1 MGAMMSNAFRLPTRV
16 ALLLAAIAVSSVAHA
31 QTDVTAAILQKLT
44 ARIQQLEN
52 SCGEDIRK
60 YCVTVTPGEGRI
72 LHCMQAHED
81 KISPKC
87 AFDLREAELDIQAT
101 TEQLQQATN
110 ACRGDIDRLCGKTE
124 PGQGRIAAC
133 LAAQAASVSPSCT
146 AAVQKLHVK

>member
-1 MGAMMSNAFRLPTRV
+1 
-16 ALLLAAIAVSSVAHA
+16 
-31 QTDVTAAILQKLT
+31 
-44 ARIQQLEN
+44 
-52 SCGEDIRK
+52 
-60 YCVTVTPGEGRI
+60 
-72 LHCMQAHED
+72 MQAHED